1 MATRQPSRRSLLKGA
16 GLLALSTP
24 LPKALAD
31 RLSNGFPGLTQA
43 TLVPADKGLDPKW
56 VKSLFERG
64 KPTVY
69 TGDELKWIGMPIG
82 GICCGQVYLGGDGRL
97 WYWDMYA
104 PGTSPKFN
112 SAGAG
117 HYERPMEPFAVEGVV
132 FAPWGAMPAATGEPV
147 KTIRMGARPPFASVV
162 RSFSG
167 VESGG
172 DNRNIGKSLELTQES
187 WTPLIPLSA
196 SDSSWPLICLKCTI
210 KNKGDHKD
218 AAVLAL
224 ALPNSIGQYTVPEI
238 EIERHNVRE
247 EVPGLVITNL
257 IAKAPKHASV
267 ANERPPVVFDDF
279 EDGTYGKWRVEGTAF
294 GDRPYRAD
302 ELPERL
308 QALKPSGKW
317 LVNSH
322 EARHGED
329 SPASDR
335 LLGKLTSVEFTIERP
350 YIAFLIGGGAHAV
363 KTCMNLV
370 VGGKVVRT
378 ATGRNQVRFDAAN
391 WDVQEFVGKKAHLE
405 IVDSESGG
413 WGHVAVDRIEFRDSP
428 LATINDITV
437 MPDFGTMA
445 VAVIGA
451 DNEQN
456 VFPEERQAWAP
467 KGPPNRPFG
476 EVAVACQLTP
486 GQSKSFEFVLAWHM
500 PNFGPHPGELASITD
515 IAKQKKHYAKR
526 FKDAADVV
534 RQFAKR
540 KDELYEKTKLW
551 VDTWYDSTLPYWFLE
566 RVYIPLN
573 TLQTSTAWWLDSGR
587 FYAFEGVECCAGTC
601 QHVWNY
607 AQSVARIFPE
617 LERDTRERVDYGI
630 AFREDGAL
638 DYRAEAHKI
647 IAHDG
652 QCGTIIRTYR
662 EHTMCPDDA
671 FLRRIWPKV
680 KKSIERMIQEDP
692 NRDGV
697 LEGWQY
703 NTLDAAWKGKISWI
717 SSLYAAALQVGALM
731 ADEMSDPAFAKE
743 CRAIVAK
750 AKEEIPK
757 QLFNGEY
764 FQMERDA
771 SAPQSVG
778 YGPGC
783 HVDQVLGDSFLWQ
796 IGVPGVLPRD
806 KVKTALKSLYKYNF
820 APDAGSYRNA
830 MQAVIKGGRWYA
842 MPGEPGLLMTTFP
855 KGGAEV
861 ASGKGADTWSAG
873 YFNECMH
880 GFEYQ
885 AAAHMFA
892 EGLLEDGM
900 TVIRSIHDRYSAK
913 KRNPFNEIECGD
925 HYARSMASYGAF
937 LTLCGFSYHGPRG
950 RIGFAPKLKPEKFKA
965 PFTSAEGW
973 GTYEQSRSSASLKA
987 SYAIKFG
994 RLRVRELTFE
1004 VAARHKVKLA
1014 KVSRGKYSF
1023 GSKIVQN
1030 GQSVALV
1037 LEGPVQVD
1045 AGERLEVTLA

>member
-1 MATRQPSRRSLLKGA
+1 MPRRPLTRRDVLSGA
-16 GLLALSTP
+16 GTLALGMA
-24 LPKALAD
+24 LPKE
-31 RLSNGFPGLTQA
+31 LSEKLTRGFPGLKQA

-69 TGDELKWIGMPIG
+69 GPDELKWIGMPVG
-82 GICCGQVYLGGDGRL
+82 GIGSGQVYVGGDGKL
-97 WYWDMYA
+97 WYWDLYA
-104 PGTSPKFN
+104 PGTSSQFN

-117 HYERPMEPFAVEGVV
+117 HYEHPMD
-132 FAPWGAMPAATGEPV
+132 PASGKKGIDISVRGPLFGKGQRRETTQSA
-147 KTIRMGARPPFASVV
+147 ILRPPVAKSVTEIV
-162 RSFSG
+162 
-167 VESGG
+167 VHESAPSK
-172 DNRNIGKSLELTQES
+172 NAKLTTIEVTQET
-187 WTPLIPLSA
+187 WTPLIPLDA
-196 SDSSWPLICLKCTI
+196 VGSSWPLAVLECTI
-210 KNKGDHKD
+210 RNKSKTDDTDPFIK
-218 AAVLAL
+218 L
-224 ALPNSIGQYTVPEI
+224 ALPNEIGKYTIPDI
-238 EIERHNVRE
+238 EIERSATENRS
-247 EVPGLVITNL
+247 PGLAMAIHS
-257 IAKAPKHASV
+257 AKSADRAPKGP
-267 ANERPPVVFDDF
+267 ERAPFVFEDF
-279 EDGTYGKWRVEGTAF
+279 EDGTYSRWKVEGTAF
-294 GDRPYRAD
+294 GSRPFKVD
-302 ELPERL
+302 ELPDRL
-308 QALKPSGKW
+308 KTLKPTGTW
-317 LVNSH
+317 LANSH
-322 EARHGED
+322 ESRHGED
-329 SPASDR
+329 SPASDQH
-335 LLGKLTSVEFTIERP
+335 LGKLTSADFVIDRP
-350 YIAFLIGGGAHAV
+350 FISFLIGGGAHAGR
-363 KTCMNLV
+363 TCMNLV
-370 VGGKVVRT
+370 VEGKVLRT
-378 ATGRNQVRFDAAN
+378 AVGKNQVRLDWAN
-391 WDVQEFVGKKAHLE
+391 WDVKDLLGKTAHLE
-405 IVDSESGG
+405 IVDAEAGG
-413 WGHVAVDRIEFRDSP
+413 WGHIVVDRIEFRDVPVS
-428 LATINDITV
+428 TV
-437 MPDFGTMA
+437 ADVSLMPDFGTMA
-445 VAVIGA
+445 IAALGSGIEKEAQIGVFHA
-451 DNEQN
+451 PANE
-456 VFPEERQAWAP
+456 
-467 KGPPNRPFG
+467 PPASNGGVSVGFHLKPG
-476 EVAVACQLTP
+476 ESKTLT
-486 GQSKSFEFVLAWHM
+486 FVVAWHF
-500 PNFGPHPGELASITD
+500 PNFGPSPGELASITD

-526 FKDAADVV
+526 FKDAADVI

-540 KDELYEKTKLW
+540 KDELYDKTKLW
-551 VDTWYDSTLPYWFLE
+551 IDTWYDSTLPYWFLE

-630 AFREDGAL
+630 GFREDGAL

-662 EHTMCPDDA
+662 EHTMCPDDS

-680 KKSIERMIQEDP
+680 KKSVQRMIQEDP
-692 NRDGV
+692 NKDGV

-731 ADEMSDPAFAKE
+731 ADEMGDPAFAKE

-750 AKEEIPK
+750 AHDEIPK

-796 IGVPGVLPRD
+796 IGVEPVLPRD
-806 KVKTALKSLYKYNF
+806 KVKTALKNLYKYNF
-820 APDAGSYRNA
+820 SPDAGSYRNA

-892 EGLLEDGM
+892 EGLIEEGM

-965 PFTSAEGW
+965 PFTASEGW
-973 GTYEQSRSSASLKA
+973 GTYEQSRSSTSLKA

-1004 VAARHKVKLA
+1004 VAPGLKVKSA

-1023 GSKIVQN
+1023 GSTIRQD
-1030 GQSVALV
+1030 GQSVTLI

-1045 AGERLEVTLA
+1045 EGERLETLLG

>member
-1 MATRQPSRRSLLKGA
+1 MALGMA
-16 GLLALSTP
+16 
-24 LPKALAD
+24 LPKG
-31 RLSNGFPGLTQA
+31 LSDHLTKGFPGLQQA

-82 GICCGQVYLGGDGRL
+82 GICCGQVYMGGDGRL
-97 WYWDMYA
+97 WYWDLYA
-104 PGTSPKFN
+104 PGTSSQFN

-117 HYERPMEPFAVEGVV
+117 HYERPM
-132 FAPWGAMPAATGEPV
+132 APEKPLDFRVQFWLDGWDVGGPGLDKESRE
-147 KTIRMGARPPFASVV
+147 TIRLRATPPMATTRF
-162 RSFSG
+162 
-167 VESGG
+167 
-172 DNRNIGKSLELTQES
+172 LEVAKGIELVQES
-187 WTPLIPLSA
+187 WTPFVPLNA
-196 SDSSWPLICLKCTI
+196 GDSNWPLIVLQYRV
-210 KNKGDHKD
+210 KNVFGERLSGGVGTALHNLVGRFTLQATPIRRKNRVRNDPE
-218 AAVLAL
+218 ALAVLLSADLPAL
-224 ALPNSIGQYTVPEI
+224 SPTSEARPDIVFADF
-238 EIERHNVRE
+238 
-247 EVPGLVITNL
+247 EVP
-257 IAKAPKHASV
+257 
-267 ANERPPVVFDDF
+267 
-279 EDGTYGKWRVEGTAF
+279 TYGDWKVEGTAF
-294 GDRPYRAD
+294 GTGPFPVDQLPDR
-302 ELPERL
+302 
-308 QALKPSGKW
+308 LKPLKPVGKY

-322 EARHGED
+322 ESRHGED

-335 LLGKLTSVEFTIERP
+335 HVGKLTSPDFTINRKH
-350 YIAFLIGGGAHAV
+350 INFLIGGGAHAG

-370 VGGKVVRT
+370 VDGQVLRSSTGKNTV
-378 ATGRNQVRFDAAN
+378 ALDPGS
-391 WDVQEFVGKKAHLE
+391 WDVDELLGKRARIE
-405 IVDSESGG
+405 VVDSESGA
-413 WGHVAVDRIEFRDSP
+413 WGH
-428 LATINDITV
+428 ITV
-437 MPDFGTMA
+437 DQIAFSDRPAATVTDVAAMPDFGTMA
-445 VAVIGA
+445 IGRLAPEA
-451 DNEQN
+451 DD
-456 VFPEERQAWAP
+456 WAFAGTISETLARSKGYLAQGEDA
-467 KGPPNRPFG
+467 KGPGVVAAKFDLAPG
-476 EVAVACQLTP
+476 ESTTLT
-486 GQSKSFEFVLAWHM
+486 FALAWHF
-500 PNFGPHPGELASITD
+500 PNFGPKPGELASITD

-526 FKDAADVV
+526 FKDAADVI

-573 TLQTSTAWWLDSGR
+573 TLQTSTSWWLDSGR

-662 EHTMCPDDA
+662 EHTMCADDA
-671 FLRRIWPKV
+671 FLKRIWPKV
-680 KKSIERMIQEDP
+680 KKSVQRMIQEDP

-731 ADEMSDPAFAKE
+731 ADEMGDPAFAKE
-743 CRAIVAK
+743 CRAIVAR

-764 FQMERDA
+764 FAMERDA
-771 SAPQSVG
+771 GEPQSVG

-820 APDAGSYRNA
+820 APDAGGYRNA

-855 KGGAEV
+855 KGGADV

-892 EGLLEDGM
+892 EGMLEEGM
-900 TVIRSIHDRYSAK
+900 TVIRSIHDRYSPK

-937 LTLCGFSYHGPRG
+937 LTLCGFSYHGPKG
-950 RIGFAPKLKPEKFKA
+950 RIGFQPMLRPEKFRA

-973 GTYEQSRSSASLKA
+973 GTYEQARSSASLKA
-987 SYAIKFG
+987 SYSLKYG

-1004 VAARHKVKLA
+1004 VAPGHKVKSATA
-1014 KVSRGKYSF
+1014 KRGAYTFASTIK
-1023 GSKIVQN
+1023 QE
-1030 GQSVALV
+1030 GQAVTLV

-1045 AGERLEVTLA
+1045 AGERLEVSLR